1 MVNSRRLNAFFDL
14 YILIAN
20 LSIMVE
26 NVWRSID
33 PNTFER
39 AALEETTYVP
49 DFGWVRYPYLLSK
62 FDIESWLLGTRAMVM
77 LQDTTSQPLTPIFDF
92 DFAFKTIRGSTDNV
106 CPISSVFTISFLRI

>member
-1 MVNSRRLNAFFDL
+1 M
-14 YILIAN
+14 AN
-20 LSIMVE
+20 LSVTVE
-26 NVWRSID
+26 NIRRLID
-33 PNTFER
+33 LSTFKR

-49 DFGWVRYPYLLSK
+49 DFGWVRYPHLLSK
-62 FDIESWLLGTRAMVM
+62 FDIESWPLGTRAMVK